1 MRSKFKWI
9 FTLLVAFTMQF
20 SFAQEKTVTG
30 TVSDAQGPLV
40 GANVLVNG
48 TKTGASTDFDG
59 KFAIKAKSGDKLTVS
74 FQGYTN
80 QVIAV
85 GAANNYNVKL
95 AQGVDLEEVVIS
107 VAQGIRRVPKELPY
121 GVDEVKS
128 KELVQAAPINA
139 VTALAG
145 KVSGLN
151 IATRNN
157 GVNPTTGVVLRGFKS
172 LSGNNQALIVI
183 DNVIQASS
191 ALNNLNPNDIASIV
205 VLKSTN
211 ATVLYGSE
219 GSNGALIVTTKLG
232 TNNQKLEVAFNT
244 SYTVESV
251 KYFPEL
257 QTTFGPGFNDIY
269 DPIENTNWGPRF
281 DGLPRRLG
289 PILADGSFQT
299 KLYAGVKDGRKNFF
313 VDGVTSINGVTL
325 SGGDE
330 KSSFFL
336 SAQRTD
342 VTGVTP
348 RDEYVKD
355 NFRLNASRTAG
366 KLKVTTNISF
376 YNDKTDVV
384 GRGGYQNR
392 DIYWNILNTAAS
404 VNLPDYKDWRNNK
417 FATPEGYYNDYY
429 QNPYMLIDK
438 NRNTSTQ
445 NRLLG
450 NMKLDYKFTKDFSV
464 YYSFAGTFLNQ
475 YNKNTREKIE
485 YNPVTAPRRAASN
498 TPASVATQSA
508 TSRRLNSDLVFKYDK
523 KLSEVFDLK
532 VNFGTSVST
541 ITNTRVTIAAQNL
554 LFPGLFDPST
564 RTGELSQGGE
574 GIYDLGASGNR
585 ETEQRLFGYYIDG
598 TVGINN
604 YLFLSGNFRTD
615 RSSTLSSEYF
625 DYYGGGF
632 SLDITRALPAIKGNI
647 LNSAKLT
654 GAYSVTGNGVTP
666 FVGYTNELYSV
677 AGGFPYGGT
686 AGYTTPTFSVDPTLR
701 PETSTTKEAGM
712 ELSFFKD
719 RIKLNG
725 AYFISNAIDQFNS
738 VGTSSASGAA
748 SFRTNSG
755 EIENKGF
762 EIDLNIV
769 PVRTENFEWSIGGN
783 VSKIQNEVIELANG
797 VARQQ
802 VGLAAA
808 DVGIF
813 AAVGSA
819 YPALFG
825 TAYTRDDAGRVVI
838 GPDGNPLVSAEL
850 KNLGSTT
857 PNLIVGLN
865 TSIRYKQLTL
875 TAVADYR
882 TGHVYYNNLVD
893 ALEFTGSTQY
903 STTSGRQPFVFPNSS
918 IETVPGSG
926 IFTPNT
932 NITTADG
939 GYTFWTGTFQAI
951 KENYVVDATT
961 FKIREI
967 ALTYDLPSRFLDK
980 TALSSVSVGF
990 VARNVLMLRSAQNKY
1005 TDPEFTTDGQQVSG
1019 FGTQS
1024 QLPPTGSYGFKLDV
1038 KF

>member
-1 MRSKFKWI
+1 ME
-9 FTLLVAFTMQF
+9 T
-20 SFAQEKTVTG
+20 
-30 TVSDAQGPLV
+30 
-40 GANVLVNG
+40 
-48 TKTGASTDFDG
+48 
-59 KFAIKAKSGDKLTVS
+59 
-74 FQGYTN
+74 
-80 QVIAV
+80 
-85 GAANNYNVKL
+85 
-95 AQGVDLEEVVIS
+95 VVIN

-121 GVDEVKS
+121 GVDEVKT

-219 GSNGALIVTTKLG
+219 GSNGALIVTTKQG

-299 KLYAGVKDGRKNFF
+299 KPYAAVENGRKNFF
-313 VDGVTSINGVTL
+313 VDGVTSINGVSV

-330 KSSFFL
+330 KSTFFL

-348 RDEYVKD
+348 KDEYVKD

-366 KLKVTTNISF
+366 KLKVSSNVSF
-376 YNDKTDVV
+376 YNDKTNVQ
-384 GRGGYQNR
+384 GAGGYQNR
-392 DIYWNILNTAAS
+392 DIYWNVLNTAAS

-429 QNPYMLIDK
+429 QNPYMLLDK
-438 NRNTSTQ
+438 NRNTATQ

-450 NMKLDYKFTKDFSV
+450 NIRLDYKFTKDFSV

-475 YNKNTREKIE
+475 YNKNTREAIT
-485 YNPVTAPRRAASN
+485 YNPVTAPRRAANN
-498 TPASVATQSA
+498 TPASVGTSSS

-523 KLSEVFDLK
+523 KLSEMFDLK
-532 VNFGTSVST
+532 VNLGTSVST
-541 ITNTRVTIAAQNL
+541 ITNRRVTIAAQNL

-574 GIYDLGASGNR
+574 AIYDLPASGNR

-598 TVGINN
+598 TLGINN
-604 YLFLSGNFRTD
+604 YLFLSGNYRTD
-615 RSSTLSSEYF
+615 RSSTLPSGDYF

-632 SLDITRALPAIKGNI
+632 SLDVTKALPTIKGNV
-647 LNSAKLT
+647 LKSAKLT

-666 FVGYTNELYSV
+666 FVGYANELYTV

-686 AGYTTPTFSVDPTLR
+686 AGYSITSFSVDPTLR
-701 PETSTTKEAGM
+701 PETSKTAEVGA
-712 ELSFFKD
+712 ELSFFND

-725 AYFISNAIDQFNS
+725 AYFKTNSIDQFNS
-738 VGTSSASGAA
+738 VGTSSASGAS

-762 EIDLNIV
+762 EIDLTV
-769 PVRTENFEWSIGGN
+769 MPVRTENFEWTVGAN
-783 VSKIQNEVIELANG
+783 LSKIENKVVELADG
-797 VARQQ
+797 AARQQ

-813 AAVGSA
+813 AAVGSS
-819 YPALFG
+819 YPSLFG
-825 TAYTRDDAGRVVI
+825 TAYTRDEEGRVVI
-838 GPDGNPLVSAEL
+838 GADGNPLVSSEL
-850 KNLGSTT
+850 VNLGSTT
-857 PNLIVGLN
+857 PNLIIGLN
-865 TSIRYKQLTL
+865 TSIRYKQVTL

-903 STTSGRQPFVFPNSS
+903 SVTSGRQPFVFPNSS
-918 IETVPGSG
+918 IESAPGSG
-926 IFTPNT
+926 VFVPNT

-939 GYTFWTGTFQAI
+939 GYTFWTGTYQAI

-961 FKIREI
+961 FKLREV
-967 ALTYDLPSRFLDK
+967 ALTYDLPSRFLAK
-980 TALSSVSVGF
+980 TAISGISVGF